1 MLKNTISNT
10 QVICVKLMFTVNQF
24 ISAFLFLPLFFRDAV
39 TKTTII
45 PVTERLTLVTSPVK
59 KHITTWN

>member
-39 TKTTII
+39 TKT
-45 PVTERLTLVTSPVK
+45 VTERLTLSVHLAVQYTAE
-59 KHITTWN
+59 NC